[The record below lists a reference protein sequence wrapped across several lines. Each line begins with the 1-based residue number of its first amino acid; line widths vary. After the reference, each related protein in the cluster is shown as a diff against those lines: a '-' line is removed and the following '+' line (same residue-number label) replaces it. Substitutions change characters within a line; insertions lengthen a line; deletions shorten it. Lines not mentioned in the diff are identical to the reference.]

1 MSRRSRIAPDR
12 KEQASL
18 WPDAQM
24 AAAYNL
30 LNRRRSLIR
39 RLDHLVEDAANEQFH
54 EAALVLRD
62 ALERL
67 RLALLKDTLVLQDEA
82 GQAVD
87 SAGLR
92 P

>member
-1 MSRRSRIAPDR
+1 MSRRSRPAPDR

-18 WPDAQM
+18 WPDAEVT
-24 AAAYNL
+24 AAFSL

-54 EAALVLRD
+54 EATVVLRD

-67 RLALLKDTLVLQDEA
+67 RLALLKDTLMLQEEDPA
-82 GQAVD
+82 H
-87 SAGLR
+87 
-92 P
+92 